1 MPSKMEIHRAATVEF
16 SSYFDSD
23 TNHGGKQEQGWDAEG
38 IKIQTVEVHKLIR
51 SFQSSLH

>member
-1 MPSKMEIHRAATVEF
+1 MEIHRAATVEF